1 MSIKQELRWEHTGIA
16 WVAPASD
23 AAGGSYLITGFE
35 RDAQGVRTFR
45 AYHCAYGQR
54 DPNKARHLPPNA
66 ASLDEAKALA
76 QGDHDALK
84 V

>member
-45 AYHCAYGQR
+45 AYHVRTASAT
-54 DPNKARHLPPNA
+54 PTRHVICHQTRQ
-66 ASLDEAKALA
+66 ASTKRRL
-76 QGDHDALK
+76 
-84 V
+84 